1 MSSAELLTSFEGS
14 IEGFQGANL
23 MTMKN
28 FWPLEKMTII
38 GSFRVMI
45 GIPYMRI
52 TRKRWIS
59 SKVSR
64 INKCLISRVLVRM
77 LGLKIVSLRTVSDY
91 VSTVG
96 FLASINSSLSS
107 TFH

>member
-1 MSSAELLTSFEGS
+1 MTTEEFLASGKMS
-14 IEGFQGANL
+14 
-23 MTMKN
+23 
-28 FWPLEKMTII
+28 II

-52 TRKRWIS
+52 TRKRCIS

-64 INKCLISRVLVRM
+64 IDKCLISRVLVRI
-77 LGLKIVSLRTVSDY
+77 LGLKIVSLSTVSDY

-107 TFH
+107 TFD

>member
-1 MSSAELLTSFEGS
+1 
-14 IEGFQGANL
+14 
-23 MTMKN
+23 
-28 FWPLEKMTII
+28 
-38 GSFRVMI
+38 
-45 GIPYMRI
+45 
-52 TRKRWIS
+52 
-59 SKVSR
+59 
-64 INKCLISRVLVRM
+64 LISRVLVRM